1 MKKKSSAAVDVTRWL
16 DNHPDYKEQIK
27 ALRESRGLTQEQLA
41 KKVDRTTRSIRH
53 IENGEAFP
61 RITTLE
67 KIAAALNAELKIS
80 LLPMGS
86 APPPVKEDETIP
98 SQLEAPEE
106 EIELSYYNDTDDRN
120 DFRIGETD

>member
-1 MKKKSSAAVDVTRWL
+1 
-16 DNHPDYKEQIK
+16 
-27 ALRESRGLTQEQLA
+27 
-41 KKVDRTTRSIRH
+41 
-53 IENGEAFP
+53 AFP